1 MKFKTN
7 KDNSNYMMVNVLEDF
22 PGLLLNGELEIPEVV
37 GEEINE
43 IYLRYM
49 ASKLNKQ
56 IEVAIPKES
65 LVGEF
70 LLNNY
75 DNKKIINLDE
85 YISYDDIVNAY
96 NIAVYDDNCKMSN
109 RLFFLFKE
117 RNSGF
122 VSELKEQKDEKA
134 INYIL
139 EHRDFDL
146 YLKKRYNEYEP
157 LEYLV
162 YENGEF
168 SSKILFDKEK
178 VKVKKL
184 GD

>member
-7 KDNSNYMMVNVLEDF
+7 KDNSSYMMVNVMGDF
-22 PGLLLNGELEIPEVV
+22 PALLFDNELEIPEAVR
-37 GEEINE
+37 EKIDEM
-43 IYLRYM
+43 YFHYM

-139 EHRDFDL
+139 EHRDFDM

-157 LEYLV
+157 SEYLV
-162 YENGEF
+162 YENRGF
-168 SSKILFDKEK
+168 SSKILLEKEK